1 MSEDFPMYL
10 AGIRAG
16 SLLAGYRLEAHV
28 GKGGMAVVFRAR
40 DERLDRLVALKILAP
55 ELTEDQAFRRRFI
68 AESRAAAA
76 VDDPHI
82 LPVYEAGEAD
92 GVLFIAMR
100 FVRGGD
106 LRRVL
111 EREGALPPVRAAA
124 FISPVASA
132 LDAAHAAG
140 LVHRDVKPANIL
152 VDARPNRPDHVYLS
166 DFGVSKRATASVRTG
181 TGLYLG
187 TPDYSAPEQIRGREV
202 DGRADQYALGCVAY
216 QLLTGQV
223 PFERDQGIAVL
234 LAHLSEPPPSLGAR
248 LPGLSGAADQ
258 VLARALA
265 KVPEKR
271 YGSCEDF
278 ADALREALGL
288 APYTSPGLAA
298 ALDHPRTEIT
308 PPPGF
313 PGPDGSGAGKSA
325 VPAERAAAATID
337 GLPGGGSLGAAVVPS
352 AEVIVTGPAHPGT
365 GAEDGA
371 VAEQGI
377 PAAALA
383 PAASQPAAESADATD
398 DLTAGQPTLSDLAFG
413 GAAAQPP
420 QRPPRS
426 TADRR
431 GILPAWI
438 RRHPRPA
445 VALGG
450 AVVAVAVVVPLVLVG
465 SQGPSR
471 SQGSSS
477 SHGHPRSSSSSS
489 YGHSETP
496 IALNNA
502 ADNGWITS
510 VAFSPAG
517 TILAAA
523 GSNTDLWSVTSQNLI
538 ATLNDPNSMG
548 VGSVAFSPNGA
559 MLAAADQNHS
569 TYLWNIATQTLT
581 ATFTDPDSK
590 FIYSVA
596 FSADGKILA
605 TGDKNG
611 KTYLWNIAT
620 KKLTATLT
628 DPGSNGVDSV
638 AFSRDGTLAT
648 ADGNGSAY
656 LWNVATKKL
665 TASLADPGGVPMWAV
680 AFSPNGKTVATGD
693 GSGAAYLWNVATQS
707 VTGTLTDPASM
718 GVNAVAFSPNGKTV
732 VTGDLNGS
740 AYLWN
745 VATQSLT
752 ATLRDPNSKGV
763 YTVAFSPTGTAV
775 ATGDENYSTYLWRFG

>member
-1 MSEDFPMYL
+1 MYL
-10 AGIRAG
+10 AGFRAG
-16 SLLAGYRLEAHV
+16 ALLAGYRLEAQV

-76 VDDPHI
+76 ADDPHI

-111 EREGALPPVRAAA
+111 EREGALPPARAAA

-132 LDAAHAAG
+132 LDAAHGAG

-166 DFGVSKRATASVRTG
+166 DFGVSKRATASVKTG

-187 TPDYSAPEQIRGREV
+187 TPDYSAPEQIQGRAV

-223 PFERDQGIAVL
+223 PFERDQGMAVL

-248 LPGLSGAADQ
+248 LPGLPAAVDG
-258 VLARALA
+258 VLARAMA
-265 KVPEKR
+265 KIPEKR

-288 APYTSPGLAA
+288 APYISGGPTMAPAHPPAEIPSLDGISWSAA
-298 ALDHPRTEIT
+298 S
-308 PPPGF
+308 
-313 PGPDGSGAGKSA
+313 GSMKAA
-325 VPAERAAAATID
+325 VPADPAAAATID
-337 GLPGGGSLGAAVVPS
+337 GVPGGGPLGAVDAPS
-352 AEVIVTGPAHPGT
+352 ADVIVTGPGRPGT
-365 GAEDGA
+365 GAGDGA
-371 VAEQGI
+371 EAGAPTAAAATEEDI
-377 PAAALA
+377 PADALT
-383 PAASQPAAESADATD
+383 PAASQPVAEPAGTTD
-398 DLTAGQPTLSDLAFG
+398 DLTADQPAQPDLAPG
-413 GAAAQPP
+413 GPPP
-420 QRPPRS
+420 QRPRRS
-426 TADRR
+426 AAGRA
-431 GILPAWI
+431 GMLPGWL

-445 VALGG
+445 IALGG
-450 AVVAVAVVVPLVLVG
+450 AVVAAAVIVPLVLVG
-465 SQGPSR
+465 SQ
-471 SQGSSS
+471 SSS
-477 SHGHPRSSSSSS
+477 SPPSSSSSQS
-489 YGHSETP
+489 HPRASSSSGHSHRETP

-502 ADNGWITS
+502 DTTWISS
-510 VAFSPAG
+510 VAFSPSG
-517 TILAAA
+517 TTLAAA
-523 GSNTDLWSVTSQNLI
+523 GDNTDLWNVTTRNLT
-538 ATLNDPNSMG
+538 ATLSDPNGMG
-548 VGSVAFSPNGA
+548 VTSVAFRPDGA

-569 TYLWNIATQTLT
+569 TYLWNIATQTLI
-581 ATFTDPDSK
+581 ATFTDPNSK
-590 FIYSVA
+590 VIFSVA

-605 TGDKNG
+605 ICDQNG

-620 KKLTATLT
+620 KKLAATLT
-628 DPGSNGVDSV
+628 DPTSNGVDSV
-638 AFSRDGTLAT
+638 AFSPDGTLAT
-648 ADGNGSAY
+648 ADGNGNTYLWNIASKKLTGTLADPGGAGVWAVAFSPNGKTMVTGDGNGEAY
-656 LWNVATKKL
+656 LWNVASQSL
-665 TASLADPGGVPMWAV
+665 TSTLTDLTGTGVNAV

-693 GSGAAYLWNVATQS
+693 S
-707 VTGTLTDPASM
+707 
-718 GVNAVAFSPNGKTV
+718 
-732 VTGDLNGS
+732 NGS

-752 ATLRDPNSKGV
+752 VTLTDPNSKGV
-763 YTVAFSPTGTAV
+763 RAVAFSPSGTAV
-775 ATGDENYSTYLWRFG
+775 ATGDENYSTYLWRFS